1 VLEAQRADLGD
12 SVVDAAL
19 IPLREKPARLSSGDG
34 SSSAAGERRLV
45 TILFCDVVGSTTLAE
60 QMDPEVW
67 TRIMNAVFERLNEP
81 VDRYGGTVARLLGDA
96 VLAFF
101 GAPVSHENDAERAVL
116 AGLTILENVTALR
129 KQLKKENGIDFN
141 VRIGINTGLVVAG
154 QVGSA
159 VHGEYTAM
167 GDVANLAA
175 RMEQTAAPGTL
186 QISGDTYRAV
196 APLFEVEML
205 GPITVKGK
213 SKPVPAYRVLGRKV
227 EPGKLRGLEASGLI
241 SPLVGRDAE
250 LAVLERAVDD
260 LRGRDE
266 GAVVLIFGEAGLG
279 KSTLAG
285 EARRRTA
292 GENVRWL
299 EGHTL
304 SIGQSLSYWPF
315 REILWQVAGISEED
329 DEESAWQK
337 LENSVIR
344 LFADQTADILP
355 YLASL
360 LALEVHEAYR
370 EKVAYLDAEAL
381 GRQVY
386 LAARRFFERLAV
398 DQPLILLFED
408 LHWMDDASARLLEH
422 LLPLIERAGGNPFFL
437 EEIIRTL
444 IDSGAI
450 AYESRNG
457 RWRATK
463 TIETLQLPDTVQGVI
478 IARVDRLAEDVKQ
491 VLRTTAV
498 VGRSFLYRLLREVMK
513 VDYELEGE
521 LATLQESDLIREK
534 QRQPELEY
542 IFKHALAQ
550 EAVLRKHSIR
560 KAPPAALQRG

>member
-1 VLEAQRADLGD
+1 MSAEQDLEKAIAALEAQRAELGD

-19 IPLREKPARLSSGDG
+19 IPLREKLAGLLYGGTG
-34 SSSAAGERRLV
+34 SSSAGERRMV

-67 TRIMNAVFERLNEP
+67 TRIMNAAFEQLNEP
-81 VDRYGGTVARLLGDA
+81 IERFGGTVARLLGDA
-96 VLAFF
+96 ILAFF
-101 GAPVSHENDAERAVL
+101 GAPVSHENDPERAIL
-116 AGLTILENVTALR
+116 AGLAILENIALLR
-129 KQLKKENGIDFN
+129 VQFKSEYGIDFN
-141 VRIGINTGLVVAG
+141 VRVGINTGLVVAG

-167 GDVANLAA
+167 GDAVNLAA
-175 RMEQTAAPGTL
+175 RMEQTAIPGTV

-196 APLFEVEML
+196 APLFEVERL
-205 GPITVKGK
+205 GPIAVKGK
-213 SKPVPAYRVLGRKV
+213 SEPVPAYRVLGRKV
-227 EPGKLRGLEASGLI
+227 APGRLRGLEASGLI

-250 LAVLERAVDD
+250 LAALARAVEE
-260 LRGRDE
+260 LRGSHE

-329 DEESAWQK
+329 GEESAWQK
-337 LENSVIR
+337 LENSVIP

-360 LALEVHEAYR
+360 LALDVREPYR
-370 EKVAYLDAEAL
+370 DKVAYLDAEAL

-386 LAARRFFERLAV
+386 LAARRFFERLAG

-422 LLPLIERAGGNPFFL
+422 LLPLVERAP
-437 EEIIRTL
+437 IL
-444 IDSGAI
+444 ILGL
-450 AYESRNG
+450 SRVEAG
-457 RWRATK
+457 TPGD
-463 TIETLQLPDTVQGVI
+463 Q
-478 IARVDRLAEDVKQ
+478 IARLARE
-491 VLRTTAV
+491 AYA
-498 VGRSFLYRLLREVMK
+498 GRYH
-513 VDYELEGE
+513 ELH
-521 LATLQESDLIREK
+521 LAPLPPGDSDLLV
-534 QRQPELEY
+534 QNL
-542 IFKHALAQ
+542 LA
-550 EAVLRKHSIR
+550 VDDL
-560 KAPPAALQRG
+560 PPQVR